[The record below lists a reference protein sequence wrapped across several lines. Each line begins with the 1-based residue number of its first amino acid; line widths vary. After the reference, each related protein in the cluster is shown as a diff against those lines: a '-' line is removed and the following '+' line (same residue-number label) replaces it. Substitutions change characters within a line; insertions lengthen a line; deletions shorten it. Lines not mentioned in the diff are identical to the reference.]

1 MSPRFP
7 IFASSSEART
17 ATLQSLLI
25 AAIVIT
31 GLYVAR
37 EVLLPLA
44 LAILLSFVLTPA
56 LLFLRRL
63 KVPRVV
69 GVAIVVA
76 FAFALI
82 FGLGWLMSQ
91 QATQLA
97 GDLPRYQ
104 HVLAEKISALR
115 KSAAG
120 SPALE
125 KATEAVKGLERE
137 LANPT
142 PEPKVG
148 TEPSPPEQAEEGRKP
163 IPVEIHEPPPQ
174 PLELFQRIAGTVL
187 PPLATAGIVI
197 LFVIFILL
205 QREDLR
211 DRAIRLLGASDMQ
224 RATSAMNDAAER
236 LSKYFLSQVLINS
249 AYGVFIALGLWLI
262 GVPSPIV
269 WGILA
274 MLMRFVPYVGPFI
287 AAALPLLLAAVVEP
301 GWTTFLLTAALY
313 LVSELTM
320 GQVVE
325 PLVFGHGTGVSPIA
339 VILSTVFWTWLWG
352 PLGLLLAMPLTVC
365 LVVLGRH
372 VEGLNFFEV
381 LLGDKP
387 ALTPQQ
393 SFYQRALTG
402 DSAEA
407 TYQAE
412 LALKEEPLAN
422 YLDDVALKG
431 LQLAERDFERGA
443 LDEENLKRINTTV
456 KEIMDDLAD
465 FEPRRWF
472 RKVEPVEKKE
482 DAEEAQTGLASLST
496 MDEADEEPL
505 PILEPAD
512 LAPGWEEEGSVLCI
526 GGRTPLDEAAAA
538 MLAGLLNKHGLKA
551 RVAESETS
559 FGRQHRFS
567 RSGQSQARLPVV
579 SRHWKQLCP
588 GTLSRAAAPAHPSLR
603 LHHPCRLLDRR
614 CGRRTCQGSERN
626 SRSRCLCHLASRGR
640 GNRCRCGAPS
650 RAGIGNAFA
659 TCCRSPG
666 DEQSHGGFFEQRG
679 SAQNRAPTPRRTVL
693 FQPRIEKIVLG
704 ERLGGLGPKR
714 GFVASQ

>member
-1 MSPRFP
+1 M
-7 IFASSSEART
+7 
-17 ATLQSLLI
+17 
-25 AAIVIT
+25 
-31 GLYVAR
+31 
-37 EVLLPLA
+37 
-44 LAILLSFVLTPA
+44 
-56 LLFLRRL
+56 
-63 KVPRVV
+63 
-69 GVAIVVA
+69 
-76 FAFALI
+76 
-82 FGLGWLMSQ
+82 
-91 QATQLA
+91 
-97 GDLPRYQ
+97 D
-104 HVLAEKISALR
+104 
-115 KSAAG
+115 
-120 SPALE
+120 
-125 KATEAVKGLERE
+125 
-137 LANPT
+137 
-142 PEPKVG
+142 
-148 TEPSPPEQAEEGRKP
+148 EGRKP
-163 IPVEIHEPPPQ
+163 IPVEIHEPPPRS
-174 PLELFQRIAGTVL
+174 LELFQRIAGTVL

-197 LFVIFILL
+197 LFVIFILF

-211 DRAIRLLGASDMQ
+211 DRAIRLLGATDMQ

-236 LSKYFLSQVLINS
+236 LSKYFLSQFLINS

-287 AAALPLLLAAVVEP
+287 AAAPPLLLAAVVEP

-339 VILSTVFWTWLWG
+339 VILATVFWTWLWG

-393 SFYQRALTG
+393 SFYQRVLTG

-472 RKVEPVEKKE
+472 RKADPVEKKRMRKKRKP
-482 DAEEAQTGLASLST
+482 D
-496 MDEADEEPL
+496 
-505 PILEPAD
+505 
-512 LAPGWEEEGSVLCI
+512 W
-526 GGRTPLDEAAAA
+526 
-538 MLAGLLNKHGLKA
+538 
-551 RVAESETS
+551 
-559 FGRQHRFS
+559 
-567 RSGQSQARLPVV
+567 
-579 SRHWKQLCP
+579 
-588 GTLSRAAAPAHPSLR
+588 LR
-603 LHHPCRLLDRR
+603 
-614 CGRRTCQGSERN
+614 
-626 SRSRCLCHLASRGR
+626 
-640 GNRCRCGAPS
+640 
-650 RAGIGNAFA
+650 
-659 TCCRSPG
+659 
-666 DEQSHGGFFEQRG
+666 
-679 SAQNRAPTPRRTVL
+679 
-693 FQPRIEKIVLG
+693 
-704 ERLGGLGPKR
+704 
-714 GFVASQ
+714 

>member
-1 MSPRFP
+1 MAPPFS
-7 IFASSSEART
+7 IFASSSEARS

-25 AAIVIT
+25 TAIVIS
-31 GLYVAR
+31 GLYVGR

-63 KVPRVV
+63 KVPRLL

-82 FGLGWLMSQ
+82 LGLGWLMSQ

-104 HVLAEKISALR
+104 HVLAEKISSLR

-125 KATEAVKGLERE
+125 KATEAVKDLQRE
-137 LANPT
+137 LANPK

-148 TEPSPPEQAEEGRKP
+148 TEPSPPEQVEEGRKP
-163 IPVEIHEPPPQ
+163 IPVEIHEQPPQ
-174 PLELFQRIAGTVL
+174 SFEIFRRIAGTVL
-187 PPLATAGIVI
+187 PPLATAGII
-197 LFVIFILL
+197 LLFVIFILV
-205 QREDLR
+205 QREELR

-224 RATSAMNDAAER
+224 RATSAVNDAAAR
-236 LSKYFLSQVLINS
+236 LSKYFLSQFLINS
-249 AYGVFIALGLWLI
+249 AYGFFIALGLWSI

-274 MLMRFVPYVGPFI
+274 MLMRFVPYVGSFI
-287 AAALPLLLAAVVEP
+287 AAGPPLLLAAVVEP

-339 VILSTVFWTWLWG
+339 VIISTVFWTWLWG

-393 SFYQRALTG
+393 SFYQRLLAG

-412 LALKEEPLAN
+412 LALKDGPLAN

-431 LQLAERDFERGA
+431 LQLAERDFERSA
-443 LDEENLKRINTTV
+443 LDEENLERINTTV

-472 RKVEPVEKKE
+472 RKVEPAEKKE
-482 DAEEAQTGLASLST
+482 HAEEAQTGFASLNT
-496 MDEADEEPL
+496 MDETDEEPL
-505 PILEPAD
+505 PILEPVD
-512 LAPGWEEEGSVLCI
+512 LAPGWEEEDSVLCI

-538 MLAGLLNKHGLKA
+538 MLAGLLKKHGLKA
-551 RVAESETS
+551 RAAEREAISAGNIVSLVTAK
-559 FGRQHRFS
+559 
-567 RSGQSQARLPVV
+567 ARLV
-579 SRHWKQLCP
+579 C
-588 GTLSRAAAPAHPSLR
+588 LSFL
-603 LHHPCRLLDRR
+603 
-614 CGRRTCQGSERN
+614 
-626 SRSRCLCHLASRGR
+626 
-640 GNRCRCGAPS
+640 
-650 RAGIGNAFA
+650 GIGSSPAQVRYLVRRLRRILPSGCMILVGYWADDAANAPVKALKESAEADAYA
-659 TCCRSPG
+659 TSLHEAAELAVDSARRPGLELVTPQANGTSNLVDVLSSREVPLKVVPQPPANSPLP
-666 DEQSHGGFFEQRG
+666 
-679 SAQNRAPTPRRTVL
+679 AKNRKNRTGRV
-693 FQPRIEKIVLG
+693 
-704 ERLGGLGPKR
+704 GGLGSKR
-714 GFVASQ
+714 ARLDKSASADRS

>member
-17 ATLQSLLI
+17 VTLQGLLI

-69 GVAIVVA
+69 GVGIVVA
-76 FAFALI
+76 FAFAVI

-115 KSAAG
+115 NSAAG

-125 KATEAVKGLERE
+125 KATDALKGLERE

-163 IPVEIHEPPPQ
+163 IPVEIREPPPQ

-187 PPLATAGIVI
+187 PPLATAGIII

-205 QREDLR
+205 QREELR

-249 AYGVFIALGLWLI
+249 AYGVFVALGLWLI
-262 GVPSPIV
+262 GVPSPLV

-301 GWTTFLLTAALY
+301 GWTTCLLTAALY

-339 VILSTVFWTWLWG
+339 VIISTVFWTWLWG

-372 VEGLNFFEV
+372 VEGLNFLEV

-387 ALTPQQ
+387 ALTPAQ
-393 SFYQRALTG
+393 SFYQRALIG

-412 LALKEEPLAN
+412 LCLKEARPLVD
-422 YLDDVALKG
+422 YLDDVALAG
-431 LQLAERDFERGA
+431 LMLAERDAERGS
-443 LDEENLKRINTTV
+443 LDSENLESIDATV
-456 KEIMDDLAD
+456 TEMMDNLAD

-472 RKVEPVEKKE
+472 RKVHTEVEV
-482 DAEEAQTGLASLST
+482 EEAPGGLASLTS
-496 MDEADEEPL
+496 MEEDEEVDQLPL
-505 PILEPAD
+505 LEGS
-512 LAPGWEEEGSVLCI
+512 LAPGWEAEDAVLCI
-526 GGRTPLDEAAAA
+526 GGRTPLDEAAGS
-538 MLAGLLNKHGLKA
+538 MLAGVLQRQGLKA
-551 RVAESETS
+551 RL
-559 FGRQHRFS
+559 
-567 RSGQSQARLPVV
+567 LPIDAISAAHILSLEASKTKLVCL
-579 SRHWKQLCP
+579 SYL
-588 GTLSRAAAPAHPSLR
+588 GTGANPAHVRYLVRRLR
-603 LHHPCRLLDRR
+603 RILP
-614 CGRRTCQGSERN
+614 E
-626 SRSRCLCHLASRGR
+626 
-640 GNRCRCGAPS
+640 GA
-650 RAGIGNAFA
+650 
-659 TCCRSPG
+659 
-666 DEQSHGGFFEQRG
+666 
-679 SAQNRAPTPRRTVL
+679 
-693 FQPRIEKIVLG
+693 IVLVG
-704 ERLGGLGPKR
+704 Y
-714 GFVASQ
+714 